1 MRLLP
6 RGTAP
11 YDEMKTERLASCRAR
26 SIHPRNYAMKLPMIT
41 KIVATFALLGLAV
54 WLGTSEHFYK
64 SALLSLFFGVTLAS
78 VVLIHFR
85 VRPSWPDALCVI
97 GGAALFTVIDFGF
110 LHFAPSLAGIASY
123 LGISSLSIL
132 GLRAI
137 WSEGAE
143 QEQMALAFVP
153 ALLFVTSD
161 WGSTILLGWTEKANP
176 RVLDLYLFSFD
187 SSLRVQIAFLTGQA
201 YALWPWFRSAG
212 MIFYIGLPMVIG
224 LVYAGQLLHD
234 RTRAVSAMIAFLIT
248 GPVGVVFYNL
258 FPAVGPIHIFLGQ
271 FPWKPIP
278 AEQVTRLLVE
288 PIAVAGLRN
297 CMPSLHM
304 TWVLLAW
311 WYSRGLSIWER
322 GIAMAFVVF
331 TIFATMGIGE
341 HYSID
346 LVVAFPFAVFL
357 QGLCALGLRWND
369 RARAAAV
376 VYGFLLTIGW
386 IGALRFALKVF
397 WISPVLP
404 WAGCILTVASA
415 VFVQRWLEGSA
426 GSFKSIEKVSTGS
439 VPVAVS

>member
-1 MRLLP
+1 
-6 RGTAP
+6 
-11 YDEMKTERLASCRAR
+11 
-26 SIHPRNYAMKLPMIT
+26 MKLPKIV
-41 KIVATFALLGLAV
+41 KIVATVALLGLAV
-54 WLGTSEHFYK
+54 WLGTSDHFYK

-78 VVLIHFR
+78 VVFIHFR
-85 VRPSWPDALCVI
+85 VRPSWQDALCVI
-97 GGAALFTVIDFGF
+97 GAAALFTAVDFGL
-110 LHFAPSLAGIASY
+110 LHYRPSLAGIASF

-137 WSEGAE
+137 WSRGKE

-161 WGSTILLGWTEKANP
+161 WGSTILLAWTERANP

-187 SSLRVQIAFLTGQA
+187 SSLRVQIAFLMGQA

-224 LVYAGQLLHD
+224 LVYAGQLLRD
-234 RTRAVSAMIAFLIT
+234 GTRAVSAMIAFLIT

-278 AEQVTRLLVE
+278 TEQVTRLLVE

-322 GIAMAFVVF
+322 GVAMAFLVF
-331 TIFATMGIGE
+331 TVFATMGIGE

-357 QGLCALGLRWND
+357 QGLCAMELRWND
-369 RARAAAV
+369 RVRVTAI
-376 VYGFLLTIGW
+376 VYGLLLTLGW
-386 IGALRFALKVF
+386 IAALRFGLRVF
-397 WISPVLP
+397 WISPVIP
-404 WAGCILTVASA
+404 WACCILTVVSA
-415 VFVQRWLEGSA
+415 DLIQRTLAAATDSRKI
-426 GSFKSIEKVSTGS
+426 SEKLSVSN

>member
-1 MRLLP
+1 
-6 RGTAP
+6 
-11 YDEMKTERLASCRAR
+11 
-26 SIHPRNYAMKLPMIT
+26 MKLPT
-41 KIVATFALLGLAV
+41 AVKIVATLALLGLAV

-85 VRPSWPDALCVI
+85 VRPSWQDALCVL
-97 GGAALFTVIDFGF
+97 GGAILFTVVDFGL
-110 LHFAPSLAGIASY
+110 LHFRPSLAGIASF
-123 LGISSLSIL
+123 LGISSLTIL
-132 GLRAI
+132 GMRAI
-137 WSEGAE
+137 WAEGAE

-176 RVLDLYLFSFD
+176 QVLDLYLFSFD
-187 SSLRVQIAFLTGQA
+187 SSLRVQIAFLMGQA
-201 YALWPWFRSAG
+201 YALWPWFKAAG
-212 MIFYIGLPMVIG
+212 MFFYIGLPMVIG
-224 LVYAGQLLHD
+224 LVYAGQLLRD
-234 RTRAVSAMIAFLIT
+234 RTRAVSAMLAFLIT
-248 GPVGVVFYNL
+248 GPVGVIFYNL

-278 AEQVTRLLVE
+278 TEQVTRLLVE

-304 TWVLLAW
+304 GWVLLAW

-322 GIAMAFVVF
+322 GIAMAFLVF

-357 QGLCALGLRWND
+357 QGVCALGLRWND
-369 RARAAAV
+369 RARVTAM
-376 VYGFLLTIGW
+376 VYGLLLTLGW

-397 WISPVLP
+397 WMSPAIP
-404 WAGCILTVASA
+404 WTCCILTVASSIL
-415 VFVQRWLEGSA
+415 VQRSLEAATVGRKNS
-426 GSFKSIEKVSTGS
+426 EKVSVS
-439 VPVAVS
+439 NVPVAVS

>member
-1 MRLLP
+1 
-6 RGTAP
+6 
-11 YDEMKTERLASCRAR
+11 
-26 SIHPRNYAMKLPMIT
+26 MKLPMAV
-41 KIVATFALLGLAV
+41 KIVATLALLGLAV

-85 VRPSWPDALCVI
+85 VRPSWRDALCVL
-97 GGAALFTVIDFGF
+97 GGAALFTAVDFGF
-110 LHFAPSLAGIASY
+110 LHFRPSLAGIASF

-137 WSEGAE
+137 LSRGKE
-143 QEQMALAFVP
+143 QERMALAFVP

-161 WGSTILLGWTEKANP
+161 WGSTILLAWTEKANP

-187 SSLRVQIAFLTGQA
+187 SSLRVQIAFLMGQA
-201 YALWPWFRSAG
+201 YALWPWFKVAG
-212 MIFYIGLPMVIG
+212 TVFYIGLPMVIA
-224 LVYAGQLLHD
+224 LVYAGQLLRD

-258 FPAVGPIHIFLGQ
+258 LPAVGPIHIFLGQ

-278 AEQVTRLLVE
+278 ADQAMRLLVE
-288 PIAVAGLRN
+288 PIPVAGLRN

-304 TWVLLAW
+304 GWVLLAW
-311 WYSRGLSIWER
+311 WYSRGLSAWER

-331 TIFATMGIGE
+331 TIFSTMGTGE

-369 RARAAAV
+369 RARVIAV
-376 VYGFLLTIGW
+376 IYGLLLTLGW
-386 IGALRFALKVF
+386 IGALRFVVKVF
-397 WISPVLP
+397 WISPILP
-404 WAGCILTVASA
+404 WTCCILTVASA
-415 VFVQRWLEGSA
+415 IFVQRQLEAATDGA
-426 GSFKSIEKVSTGS
+426 KTGDAIGANN
-439 VPVAVS
+439 VVAAVS

>member
-1 MRLLP
+1 
-6 RGTAP
+6 
-11 YDEMKTERLASCRAR
+11 
-26 SIHPRNYAMKLPMIT
+26 MKLPMIVKT
-41 KIVATFALLGLAV
+41 VATAALLGLAV

-85 VRPSWPDALCVI
+85 VRPSWQDALFVI
-97 GGAALFTVIDFGF
+97 GGAGLFTAIDFGF
-110 LHFAPSLAGIASY
+110 LHFTPSLAGIASF

-132 GLRAI
+132 GWRAI
-137 WSEGAE
+137 WSRGKE

-187 SSLRVQIAFLTGQA
+187 SSLRVQIAFLMGQA

-224 LVYAGQLLHD
+224 LVYAGQLLRD
-234 RTRAVSAMIAFLIT
+234 RRRAVSAMIAFLIT
-248 GPVGVVFYNL
+248 GPVGVIFYNL

-278 AEQVTRLLVE
+278 MEQVTRLLVE

-304 TWVLLAW
+304 SWVLLAW

-322 GIAMAFVVF
+322 GIAMAFLVF
-331 TIFATMGIGE
+331 TIFATMGTGE

-369 RARAAAV
+369 LARVTAI
-376 VYGFLLTIGW
+376 VYGLLVTLGW
-386 IGALRFALKVF
+386 IVALRFALKFF
-397 WISPVLP
+397 WISPLLP
-404 WAGCILTVASA
+404 WVCCVLTVASA
-415 VFVQRWLEGSA
+415 ILVQKSLEAATDGIRSPEKISA
-426 GSFKSIEKVSTGS
+426 ISA
-439 VPVAVS
+439 PVAVA

>member
-1 MRLLP
+1 
-6 RGTAP
+6 
-11 YDEMKTERLASCRAR
+11 
-26 SIHPRNYAMKLPMIT
+26 MKLPMAV
-41 KIVATFALLGLAV
+41 KIVATLALLGLAV
-54 WLGTSEHFYK
+54 RLGTSEHFYK

-85 VRPSWPDALCVI
+85 VRPSWLDALGVI
-97 GGAALFTVIDFGF
+97 CGAALFTVIDFGL
-110 LHFAPSLAGIASY
+110 LHFRPSLAGIASF

-161 WGSTILLGWTEKANP
+161 WGSTILLGWTERANP

-187 SSLRVQIAFLTGQA
+187 SSMRVQIAFLMGQA
-201 YALWPWFRSAG
+201 YALWPWFRAAG
-212 MIFYIGLPMVIG
+212 MVFYIGLPMVIG
-224 LVYAGQLLHD
+224 LVYAGQLLRD

-248 GPVGVVFYNL
+248 GPVGVIFYNL

-278 AEQVTRLLVE
+278 TEQVTRLLVE

-304 TWVLLAW
+304 GWVLLAW

-331 TIFATMGIGE
+331 TVFATMGIGE

-346 LVVAFPFAVFL
+346 LVVAFPFALLL
-357 QGLCALGLRWND
+357 QGVCALGLRWND
-369 RARAAAV
+369 RARATAV
-376 VYGFLLTIGW
+376 VYGLLLTLGW
-386 IGALRFALKVF
+386 IGALRLALKVF
-397 WISPVLP
+397 WISPVIP
-404 WAGCILTVASA
+404 WTCCILTVASSIL
-415 VFVQRWLEGSA
+415 VQRGLATGTD
-426 GSFKSIEKVSTGS
+426 GLKSSEKIPASS
-439 VPVAVS
+439 VPVAAS